1 MSRETRNTKSV
12 EGRTRLNN
20 VLIKA
25 LIAVALIVADGS
37 AIAIRFASTAPTPSR
52 LESSSYE
59 AAVCPLIAVPP
70 SVALGAM
77 EVTLSSHQSPR
88 SNSTTLAARDGK
100 NGALD
105 NTQFLASGNMP
116 SSCMGAAPI
125 KKAPGFSSSV
135 ILYVNSLPAP
145 GLGFTQSGQIDFA
158 KVEGAYSLDA
168 AKLTGPRGF
177 RCGQYAMTVHRAK

>member
-1 MSRETRNTKSV
+1 MSRETRNINSV

-52 LESSSYE
+52 LVSSFYE
-59 AAVCPLIAVPP
+59 AAVRPLIAVPP
-70 SVALGAM
+70 SVDLGAI
-77 EVTLSSHQSPR
+77 EVTLSSHQSPP
-88 SNSTTLAARDGK
+88 SNSATLAAWAAK

-105 NTQFLASGNMP
+105 NTQLLFD
-116 SSCMGAAPI
+116 
-125 KKAPGFSSSV
+125 
-135 ILYVNSLPAP
+135 
-145 GLGFTQSGQIDFA
+145 T
-158 KVEGAYSLDA
+158 